1 MMECDSCASGA
12 ITAMPDAISFLE
24 YLNLRD
30 AMKACVEGTTQSQAH
45 IKPLHRHFAM
55 RLVIEGGFMPDDI
68 TPCPPFSSTY
78 DKRKK
83 ENLLLWNEAKAS
95 KSERTVI
102 GGVKTKQIDIVVT
115 KPSLGPVL
123 ALSFK
128 ATQNAFRNLTNRMEE
143 AVGDCTNIH
152 LRYPSLVY
160 GFYHVI
166 IASRSAQIGTHR
178 FVRGTNDV
186 SIGADGLVVSQVL
199 RYLRAIEALADRSSQ
214 WADPSGYEA
223 IAVHM
228 VESESS
234 IVGQSFAWTEEAASC
249 LNRDRFLEK
258 LLRIYDFRY
267 PFMAESMPETRRVEW
282 SPRSQLFDHIRETKQ
297 RPLEEALGY
306 PPRLSSE

>member
-1 MMECDSCASGA
+1 MECGSCASGA
-12 ITAMPDAISFLE
+12 TIAMPEIISFLE
-24 YLNLRD
+24 FLNLRD

-55 RLVIEGGFMPDDI
+55 RLVIEGGFMPGDI
-68 TPCPPFSSTY
+68 TPCPPFTSTY
-78 DKRKK
+78 ERRKK
-83 ENLLLWNEAKAS
+83 ENLLLWDEAMGS

-115 KPSLGPVL
+115 KPSLGPVM

-160 GFYHVI
+160 GFYHAIV
-166 IASRSAQIGTHR
+166 ASRSAQIGSHR

-186 SIGADGLVVSQVL
+186 SVGSDGLVVSQVL
-199 RYLRAIEALADRSSQ
+199 RYIRAIEALSDRSSQ

-228 VESESS
+228 VESDPA
-234 IVGQSFAWTEEAASC
+234 IVGQSFAWTEEAESRLSRA
-249 LNRDRFLEK
+249 RFLEK

-282 SPRSQLFDHIRETKQ
+282 SPRSPLFEHILETTQ
-297 RPLEEALGY
+297 TPLDEALGY
-306 PPRLSSE
+306 PARLSSE

>member
-1 MMECDSCASGA
+1 
-12 ITAMPDAISFLE
+12 MPEIIPFLQ
-24 YLNLRD
+24 YLNLQD

-55 RLVIEGGFMPDDI
+55 RLVIEGGFFPDEI
-68 TPCPPFSSTY
+68 TPCPPFTHER
-78 DKRKK
+78 RKK
-83 ENLLLWNEAKAS
+83 ENLLLWNEAIGS

-115 KPSLGPVL
+115 KPSLGPVM

-143 AVGDCTNIH
+143 AIGDCTNIH

-160 GFYHVI
+160 GFYHAIVTN
-166 IASRSAQIGTHR
+166 RSTQIGLHR
-178 FVRGTNDV
+178 FVRSKNDLSV
-186 SIGADGLVVSQVL
+186 GNDGLIVSQVL
-199 RYLRAIEALADRSSQ
+199 RYIRAIEALSDRSSQ

-228 VESESS
+228 VESDPS
-234 IVGQSFAWTEEAASC
+234 IVGQSFAWTAEAQSR
-249 LNRDRFLEK
+249 LNREQFLEK

-267 PFMAESMPETRRVEW
+267 PFMAGSMPETRRVEW
-282 SPRSQLFDHIRETKQ
+282 SPRSPLFEHIVEKTKT
-297 RPLEEALGY
+297 PLEEALG
-306 PPRLSSE
+306 

>member
-12 ITAMPDAISFLE
+12 TIAMPEIISFLE
-24 YLNLRD
+24 YLNLHD
-30 AMKACVEGTTQSQAH
+30 AIKACVEGTTQSQAH

-55 RLVIEGGFMPDDI
+55 RLVIEGGFMPREI
-68 TPCPPFSSTY
+68 TPCPPFTHER
-78 DKRKK
+78 RKK
-83 ENLLLWNEAKAS
+83 ENLLLWNEAMGS

-160 GFYHVI
+160 GFYHAIV
-166 IASRSAQIGTHR
+166 ASRSAQIGLHR
-178 FVRGTNDV
+178 FVRSNNDV
-186 SIGADGLVVSQVL
+186 SVGNDDLVVSQVL
-199 RYLRAIEALADRSSQ
+199 RYIRAIEALSDRSSQ

-228 VESESS
+228 VESDPL
-234 IVGQSFAWTEEAASC
+234 IVGKSFAWTEEAESR
-249 LNRDRFLEK
+249 LNRERFLEK

-282 SPRSQLFDHIRETKQ
+282 SPRSPLFEHIVEKTKA
-297 RPLEEALGY
+297 PLEEALGY
-306 PPRLSSE
+306 PARLSSE